1 MIIPDTA
8 IKSKGKILK
17 NGFLKGIFRL
27 LVLPTLKMQC
37 CSLTIIQIKMLD
49 YMDELTK
56 LWDDALVEA
65 AENRQKVK
73 NTETKQNQRLLTGY

>member
-1 MIIPDTA
+1 
-8 IKSKGKILK
+8 
-17 NGFLKGIFRL
+17 
-27 LVLPTLKMQC
+27 
-37 CSLTIIQIKMLD
+37 MLD